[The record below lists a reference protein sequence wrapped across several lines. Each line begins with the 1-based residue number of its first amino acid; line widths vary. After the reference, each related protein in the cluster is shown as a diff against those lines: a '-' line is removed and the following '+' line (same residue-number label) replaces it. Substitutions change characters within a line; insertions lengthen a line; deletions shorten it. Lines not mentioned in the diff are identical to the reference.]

1 MPPPPAKILIHVVPG
16 FAGNDLDGVPIPNSG
31 WYPSCPLISTAAI
44 MLLFSRN
51 RSYVFLIAGIFL
63 FVFLAIRKRSYQYS
77 YVIDPFQSYHG
88 DGSGDNFLPGNSG
101 DPNYVPPNDYFDDNT
116 DDNVNDKD
124 QNDEEDTADR
134 IEWSKLKSNY
144 PVQDMRQF
152 PKASPQWLPKVQK
165 FIETEPAAERQVRL
179 ERRDAVKKVFQR
191 CWNSYRKHAWMSDEI
206 MPISGGKRD
215 VFGGWGATLVDSLDT
230 LWIMDLKDEFKEAVE
245 AASKID
251 FSKAPGD
258 KVNVFETN
266 IRYLGGFLA
275 AYDLSGDRRLLR
287 KATEV
292 GEMLYVAFDTPN
304 RMPMTRW
311 DAVDASKNKP
321 QEADE
326 SVLLAEIGT
335 FALEFTRLSLLTK
348 DPKWFD
354 AAHRITELLHKQQD
368 TTRFPG
374 MWPVIVNART
384 TEFNLHNDF
393 TIGAM
398 ADSWYEYLPK
408 THALVGGLLPQYR
421 EMYEKAM
428 EAVIKRNVFRPMLP
442 DNANVLVSGL
452 VSVSRSGDDTVYSLK
467 PEGQHLVCFAGGM
480 LALGGKLVEN
490 QTHVSVGE
498 KLMDG
503 CIWTYSHMPVGIM
516 PETFTMLPCP
526 LTISPEKPE
535 CTFSETKW
543 KDAIKRQLEAPDDI
557 SPEELNSLIAEK
569 HISKGFTS
577 LPDTRYILRPE
588 AIESVF
594 ILYRTTGRKDL
605 PEKAWKMFEA
615 IEKNT
620 KTELANAA
628 LSDITRYD
636 PENEDESKRYPE
648 KTDSM
653 ESFWLGET
661 LKYFYL
667 MFSEPDLISLDEWVF
682 NTEAHPLRRLVPDLK
697 GLFD

>member
-1 MPPPPAKILIHVVPG
+1 
-16 FAGNDLDGVPIPNSG
+16 
-31 WYPSCPLISTAAI
+31 
-44 MLLFSRN
+44 MLVFSRR

-77 YVIDPFQSYHG
+77 YVIDPFQSHYGG
-88 DGSGDNFLPGNSG
+88 DGHGDNFLPGSSG
-101 DPNYVPPNDYFDDNT
+101 DPNFVPPPSA
-116 DDNVNDKD
+116 VSAEA
-124 QNDEEDTADR
+124 NDETNDDEDAADR
-134 IEWSKLKSNY
+134 IQWSKLKLNY

-152 PKASPQWLPKVQK
+152 PKGSPQWLPKVQK
-165 FIETEPAAERQVRL
+165 FFSTESSAERQVRL

-191 CWNSYRKHAWMSDEI
+191 CWTSYRKHAWMSDEI

-230 LWIMDLKDEFKEAVE
+230 LWIMDLKDEFREAVE

-251 FSKAPGD
+251 FSKAPED

-275 AYDLSGDRRLLR
+275 AYDLSGDKRLLR

-311 DAVDASKNKP
+311 DAAAAAKNEP
-321 QEADE
+321 QTADE

-335 FALEFTRLSLLTK
+335 FSLEFIRLSLLTK

-354 AAHRITELLHKQQD
+354 AAQRITELLFRQQD

-408 THALVGGLLPQYR
+408 THALLGGLLPQYR

-428 EAVIKRNVFRPMLP
+428 DAVIKRNVFRPMLP
-442 DNANVLVSGL
+442 DGADILVSGL
-452 VSVSRSGDDTVYSLK
+452 VSVSRSGDNTVYSLK

-480 LALGGKLVEN
+480 LALGGKLLEN
-490 QTHVSVGE
+490 HTHVSVGE

-526 LTISPEKPE
+526 LSVSSEKPE
-535 CTFSETKW
+535 CAFSESKW

-557 SPEELNSLIAEK
+557 SPEALDSLIAEK
-569 HISKGFTS
+569 HIPKGFTS

-605 PEKAWKMFEA
+605 PDKAWKMWEA
-615 IEKNT
+615 IESNT

-636 PENEDESKRYPE
+636 PSNKNKRYPE

-667 MFSEPDLISLDEWVF
+667 MFSEPDLINLDEWVF
-682 NTEAHPLRRLVPDLK
+682 NTEAHPFRRLVPDLK

>member
-1 MPPPPAKILIHVVPG
+1 
-16 FAGNDLDGVPIPNSG
+16 
-31 WYPSCPLISTAAI
+31 

-51 RSYVFLIAGIFL
+51 RSYIFLVAGIFL
-63 FVFLAIRKRSYQYS
+63 FLFLAIRKRSYRYA
-77 YVIDPFQSYHG
+77 YVVDPFQSSHG
-88 DGSGDNFLPGNSG
+88 SDGTGDNFLPGSSG
-101 DPNYVPPNDYFDDNT
+101 DPNFTPIDDNT
-116 DDNVNDKD
+116 NDNANDSD
-124 QNDEEDTADR
+124 QNGEEGTADR
-134 IEWSKLKSNY
+134 VQWNKLMPNY
-144 PVQDMRQF
+144 PVQNMHQL
-152 PKASPQWLPKVQK
+152 PKGSPQWLPKVQK
-165 FIETEPAAERQVRL
+165 FFDKESAVDRQVRF
-179 ERRDAVKKVFQR
+179 ERRDAVKKAFQR

-206 MPISGGKRD
+206 KPISGGKSD

-230 LWIMDLKDEFKEAVE
+230 LWIMGLKDEFNEAVE

-251 FSKAPGD
+251 LSKAPKD

-311 DAVDASKNKP
+311 DAVAASRNEL
-321 QEADE
+321 QTADE

-335 FALEFTRLSLLTK
+335 FSLEFARLSLLTK

-354 AAHRITELLHKQQD
+354 AANRITELLFKQQD
-368 TTRFPG
+368 STRLPG

-408 THALVGGLLPQYR
+408 THALLGGLVPSYA
-421 EMYEKAM
+421 EMYGKAM
-428 EAVIKRNVFRPMLP
+428 DAVIKRNVFRPMLP
-442 DNANVLVSGL
+442 DNADILVSGL
-452 VSVSRSGDDTVYSLK
+452 VSVSRSGDNTVYSLK

-480 LALGGKLVEN
+480 LALGGKLIEN

-503 CIWTYSHMPVGIM
+503 CVWAYMNMPVGIM

-526 LTISPEKPE
+526 LSTSPEKPSCE
-535 CTFSETKW
+535 FSKSKW
-543 KDAIKRQLEAPDDI
+543 KSAVQKQLEAPKDI
-557 SPEELNSLIAEK
+557 SFAALNTLIAEK
-569 HISKGFTS
+569 HIPKGFTS

-605 PEKAWKMFEA
+605 PAKAWKMFKA
-615 IEKNT
+615 IESHT

-636 PENEDESKRYPE
+636 PDNEDESKRYPE